1 MQADVYSLSLGFSK
15 LQYAIMPMV
24 GFAVPDLK
32 PTSRVDS
39 CLYHGFQKLKVSAKI
54 IVEYIDFSDRCQPNR
69 DKNTTKG
76 ELTTTKGD
84 LTTT

>member
-1 MQADVYSLSLGFSK
+1 MDFK
-15 LQYAIMPMV
+15 
-24 GFAVPDLK
+24 
-32 PTSRVDS
+32 
-39 CLYHGFQKLKVSAKI
+39 KLKVSAKI